1 MTQHDD
7 TLYLALMRDEIRGA
21 MGILERSSRDQFIA
35 HDILAGAAAYHFMRL
50 AERPLKVSPTFR
62 ADHPEIP
69 WEDLADIRSRVEPEL
84 FREDAAAMWEIGT
97 AEFPAIADALE
108 ALLPSDALW
117 RYGAGDDQDELAER
131 AESDSVPQVS
141 IPAEALDEICR
152 RYDVMRIRLF
162 GSALRDDFGPES
174 DVDMMVD
181 FGPNAPKGWDV
192 FRLDDELSELFGRK
206 VDVMHGQPVRY
217 IRAQILAEARTIYV
231 TGCEPPG

>member
-7 TLYLALMRDEIRGA
+7 TLYLALMRDEIRGV
-21 MGILERSSRDQFIA
+21 MGILERGSRDQFIA
-35 HDILAGAAAYHFMRL
+35 HDILPGAAAYHFMRL

-97 AEFPAIADALE
+97 AEFPVIADAL
-108 ALLPSDALW
+108 
-117 RYGAGDDQDELAER
+117 
-131 AESDSVPQVS
+131 
-141 IPAEALDEICR
+141 
-152 RYDVMRIRLF
+152 
-162 GSALRDDFGPES
+162 
-174 DVDMMVD
+174 
-181 FGPNAPKGWDV
+181 KGWEV